1 MILKRLFTVAITL
14 AGILIA
20 AAQPKEKLLLTKQ
33 EAESLFLH
41 QNLELLA
48 SRLEISQAE
57 AQLLQSKFWPNP
69 TFSISDVNLWK
80 NSTVEEQPPIINEWG
95 KTTQF
100 SLEIEQ
106 VIQTAGKRRKN
117 LALKNLT
124 VKEKEYEFEIVLRQ
138 LKLDLRNTLT
148 KLQFQNAI
156 QILYKEQIVSTDKL
170 IQAYQSQLKQGNIS
184 QAEYIRLK
192 AAAMLFKKE
201 LTEATKEYESASANL
216 KTLLGLSSNYDIEIT
231 ESLEIPKTKVSE
243 IEIENLTHQAN
254 ESLPEILL
262 AKNFGLQADK
272 QLAIEKA
279 DRVPDL
285 AFSVSYDR
293 AGNIMQNFVGVGLS
307 FDLPVFNRN
316 KGAIKEAQLEI
327 EKQAFEY
334 ENKIIQNSNDIQ
346 EVFNHYKQ
354 SLELYTSIEP
364 DYEATLDLL
373 ISSYQQNFINKNVSL
388 ISYLDFVDAYL
399 ENKTLILETQKD
411 LIDNFELLK
420 FTTGKEL

>member
-1 MILKRLFTVAITL
+1 MILKLLFTVTITL
-14 AGILIA
+14 VGVLIV
-20 AAQPKEKLLLTKQ
+20 AAQPKEKLFLTKQ

-57 AQLLQSKFWPNP
+57 AQLLQSKYWPNP

-80 NSTVEEQPPIINEWG
+80 NNTVEEQPSIINEWG

-148 KLQFQNAI
+148 TLQFQNAV
-156 QILYKEQIVSTDKL
+156 QKLYKEQIESTEKL

-201 LTEATKEYESASANL
+201 LIEATKEYESASANL
-216 KTLLGLSSNYDIEIT
+216 KTILGLTSNYDIEIT
-231 ESLEIPKTKVSE
+231 ESLEVPKSKISE
-243 IEIENLTHQAN
+243 IELENWTKQAH
-254 ESLPEILL
+254 ELLPDILL
-262 AKNFGLQADK
+262 TKNMALQADK

-279 DRVPDL
+279 ERVPDL
-285 AFSVSYDR
+285 AFSVNYDR

-307 FDLPVFNRN
+307 FDLPLFNKN
-316 KGAIKEAQLEI
+316 KGAIQEARIEI
-327 EKQAFEY
+327 EKRVLEY
-334 ENKIIQNSNDIQ
+334 DNKIIQNSNDIQ
-346 EVFNHYKQ
+346 EAYNHYKQ

-364 DYEATLDLL
+364 NYEETLDQLV
-373 ISSYQQNFINKNVSL
+373 SSYHQNFTNKNVSL
-388 ISYLDFVDAYL
+388 VSYLDFIDAYL
-399 ENKTLILETQKD
+399 ENKTLILETQKE

-420 FTTGKEL
+420 FTIGKEL

>member
-1 MILKRLFTVAITL
+1 MILKLLFTVTITL
-14 AGILIA
+14 VGVLIV
-20 AAQPKEKLLLTKQ
+20 AAQPKEKLFLTKQ

-57 AQLLQSKFWPNP
+57 AQLLQSKYWPNP

-80 NSTVEEQPPIINEWG
+80 NNTVEEQPSIINEWG

-148 KLQFQNAI
+148 TLQFQNAV
-156 QILYKEQIVSTDKL
+156 QKLYKEQIESTEKL

-192 AAAMLFKKE
+192 VAAMLFKKE
-201 LTEATKEYESASANL
+201 LIEATKEYESASANL
-216 KTLLGLSSNYDIEIT
+216 KNILGLTSNYDIEIT
-231 ESLEIPKTKVSE
+231 ESLEVPNSKISE
-243 IEIENLTHQAN
+243 IELENWTKQAH
-254 ESLPEILL
+254 ELLPDILL
-262 AKNFGLQADK
+262 TKNMALQADK

-279 DRVPDL
+279 ERVPDL
-285 AFSVSYDR
+285 AFSVNYDR

-307 FDLPVFNRN
+307 FDLPLFNKN
-316 KGAIKEAQLEI
+316 KGAIQEAQIEI
-327 EKQAFEY
+327 EKRVLEY
-334 ENKIIQNSNDIQ
+334 DNKIIQNSNDIQ
-346 EVFNHYKQ
+346 EAYNHYKQ

-364 DYEATLDLL
+364 DYEETLDQLV
-373 ISSYQQNFINKNVSL
+373 SSYHQNFTNKNVSL
-388 ISYLDFVDAYL
+388 VSYLDFVDAYL
-399 ENKTLILETQKD
+399 ENKTLILETQKE

-420 FTTGKEL
+420 FTIGKEL

>member
-106 VIQTAGKRRKN
+106 IIQTAGKRRKN

-279 DRVPDL
+279 DCVPDL

-346 EVFNHYKQ
+346 EAFNHYKQ

-373 ISSYQQNFINKNVSL
+373 ISSYHQNFINKNVSL